1 MAQIREIKLRIKA
14 VANIR
19 RITKTMQMIATSK
32 FARAEQKAVATRPY
46 TLGVFDLVRELAAT
60 AGDVEHPL
68 IQGVPSGK
76 CKPELLLIITS
87 DRGLCGPY
95 NGAVLRAAMDTIR
108 AAGGTANTGETGAS
122 PVRIAR
128 PIIELVGKKGV
139 AFLKFRNVTVS
150 TRHMQF
156 GDTPLRDDID
166 RLAQQYMDRFLAG
179 EISRVRV
186 VSMRYLSAGR
196 QQAQTLQLLPL
207 KPSATDGAKTGVF
220 YEFSPPAET
229 LLSRLLPV
237 TVKTTLNQLFNE
249 AAVSEH
255 IARMIAMKA
264 ATDNAGKMGDG
275 LKRTYNRA
283 RQAQI
288 TTELTEIISG
298 AAALE

>member
-1 MAQIREIKLRIKA
+1 MAQIREIKTRMKA

-32 FARAEQKAVATRPY
+32 FARAEQKAVAARPY

-68 IQGVPSGK
+68 IQGVPAGAG
-76 CKPELLLIITS
+76 KPELLLILTS

-95 NGAVLRAAMDTIR
+95 NGSVLRASLEAIKS
-108 AAGGTANTGETGAS
+108 AS
-122 PVRIAR
+122 QQPV
-128 PIIELVGKKGV
+128 IELVGKKGV
-139 AFLKFRNVTVS
+139 AFLKFKNIAVAK
-150 TRHMQF
+150 RHAQF
-156 GDTPLRDDID
+156 GDNPRREDVD
-166 RLAQQYMDRFLAG
+166 RLAQEYMDRFIAG
-179 EISRVRV
+179 EISGVRV
-186 VSMRYLSAGR
+186 VSMRYISAGK
-196 QQAQTLQLLPL
+196 QKAESLQLLPL
-207 KPSATDGAKTGVF
+207 KPPAVEGAGPGVS
-220 YEFSPPAET
+220 YEFSPPAEE
-229 LLSRLLPV
+229 LLAELLPV

-255 IARMIAMKA
+255 VARMIAMKA
-264 ATDNAGKMGDG
+264 ATDNAGKMGDR

-283 RQAQI
+283 RQAMI